1 MIDILTVKV
10 TSTSGYSEYMRS
22 GDNASFGTILCE
34 KVALRIDQRRVV
46 FWLNQDEVESDL

>member
-1 MIDILTVKV
+1 MIEILTVKV

-34 KVALRIDQRRVV
+34 KVALRIDRRRVV
-46 FWLNQDEVESDL
+46 FWLNQDEVVSDL